1 MVQTADL
8 PHPGGPTTKI
18 QCLTS
23 RISAI
28 YITFKMKI
36 SSGISPIS
44 FLVVYAT
51 IFFNSKSIFGV
62 YLYYWKRSSINLMKM
77 FLSSV
82 TILGMLKSLKPFI
95 SNSSSGILGSAL
107 FNLPAYLSTDLT
119 ALRPQS

>member
-1 MVQTADL
+1 
-8 PHPGGPTTKI
+8 
-18 QCLTS
+18 
-23 RISAI
+23 
-28 YITFKMKI
+28 
-36 SSGISPIS
+36 
-44 FLVVYAT
+44 
-51 IFFNSKSIFGV
+51 
-62 YLYYWKRSSINLMKM
+62 MKM